1 MKSWILFIGIIL
13 VLLLT
18 QCVTPPKFVKW
29 GSVSTQAV
37 PDIYDYQI
45 KFTKLPSGTIP
56 ANSSRV
62 LVGDETEIT
71 LAWPKST
78 TLKPYNEQLDPT
90 TFGQS
95 SDSTTYT
102 IPDADV
108 TYNDVETLNASA
120 QVPNLSL
127 SAGEYQIQ
135 IKNSIWSTYYNKR
148 IYSKYSNAIGLYV
161 DHTTDPLVA
170 PAQITIKVQ

>member
-1 MKSWILFIGIIL
+1 MKKLIYITIMSIA
-13 VLLLT
+13 LLLASCNKT
-18 QCVTPPKFVKW
+18 TTKIW
-29 GSVSTQAV
+29 GSVTTQTI

-56 ANSSRV
+56 SNSTRV
-62 LVGDETEIT
+62 LVGNETEIT

-90 TFGQS
+90 VFGNS

-108 TYNDVETLNASA
+108 TYNEVETLNASA
-120 QVPNLSL
+120 KVPNLSL

-148 IYSKYSNAIGLYV
+148 IYSKYSNATGLYV
-161 DHTTDPLVA
+161 DHTTDPLIA
-170 PAQITIKVQ
+170 PAQITIKIQ

>member
-1 MKSWILFIGIIL
+1 MKKLIYITIMAIALIFAS
-13 VLLLT
+13 
-18 QCVTPPKFVKW
+18 CNKVTTKIW
-29 GSVSTQAV
+29 GSVTTQAV

-56 ANSSRV
+56 VNSARV
-62 LVGDETEIT
+62 LVGNETEIT
-71 LAWPKST
+71 LTWLKST
-78 TLKPYNEQLDPT
+78 TLKPYNEQPDPT
-90 TFGQS
+90 TFGNS
-95 SDSTTYT
+95 SDSTIYT

-108 TYNDVETLNASA
+108 TYDEVETLNASA
-120 QVPNLSL
+120 KVPDLSL

-135 IKNSIWSTYYNKR
+135 IKNSIWSTYYNRR

-170 PAQITIKVQ
+170 PTQITIKIQ